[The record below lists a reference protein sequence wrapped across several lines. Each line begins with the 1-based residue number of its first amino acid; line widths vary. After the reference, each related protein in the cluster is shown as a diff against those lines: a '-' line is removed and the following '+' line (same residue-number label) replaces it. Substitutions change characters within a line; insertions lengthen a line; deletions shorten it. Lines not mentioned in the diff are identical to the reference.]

1 MKLIFILSTLIL
13 INSQKEKTE
22 KQIRA
27 DACIKILKSR
37 MNQDSEYIK
46 HFIEFLTPK
55 FNNNQNDA
63 MNRLISFAKLSCYDK
78 NNYYDSDLIAT

>member
-46 HFIEFLTPK
+46 HFIDFIPEIQQQPK
-55 FNNNQNDA
+55 RRTKQINFIRNA
-63 MNRLISFAKLSCYDK
+63 FMLR
-78 NNYYDSDLIAT
+78 